1 VAEATPAATF
11 AVLEIELDVETEV
24 AVAVACDPSV
34 APTDSDELILR
45 IELADPSLLTDP
57 TADADEL
64 AEETGGVVPFWA
76 VDVFVEAIAPPLI
89 SPPASATGVNVIP
102 AASVAL
108 DSSRGA
114 SFELWE
120 NAAAVLPEIDGDE
133 WA

>member
-1 VAEATPAATF
+1 MAEATPAATF

-34 APTDSDELILR
+34 ALTDSDELILR

-64 AEETGGVVPFWA
+64 AEETGGVPLWA
-76 VDVFVEAIAPPLI
+76 MDVFVEAIAPPLI

-114 SFELWE
+114 SFELGE